1 METLIKLDLLTKEEK
16 RMMADELITEFEK
29 FHKQIMGHISFCID
43 HAPDL
48 IILTKKINQLTEGVS
63 LDMPHFYYSFS
74 KFYTKL
80 HELNLPLYQMYMDI
94 EQSKNKT
101 AFS

>member
-16 RMMADELITEFEK
+16 RMMTDELITELEK
-29 FHKQIMGHISFCID
+29 FHKQIIGHISFCID
-43 HAPDL
+43 HTPDL
-48 IILTKKINQLTEGVS
+48 IILTKKINQLTEEVS

-80 HELNLPLYQMYMDI
+80 YELNEPLYQLYSDI
-94 EQSKNKT
+94 NQLKRKQK
-101 AFS
+101 